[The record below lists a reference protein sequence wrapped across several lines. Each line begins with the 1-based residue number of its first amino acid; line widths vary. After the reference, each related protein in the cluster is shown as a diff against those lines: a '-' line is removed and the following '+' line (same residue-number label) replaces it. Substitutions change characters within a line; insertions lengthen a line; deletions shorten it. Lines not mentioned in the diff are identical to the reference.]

1 MKQNEQEG
9 SLPGEDLVE
18 QGLIDLANDKVT
30 DASLLV
36 LIAAPRLKRLGIHVP
51 ERSFPQPYEHELY
64 ERLHERLG
72 TAAHSYYNSL
82 IRRMVSYA
90 QSLERE
96 CSQQAQREKK

>member
-51 ERSFPQPYEHELY
+51 QRSFPQPYEHELY

-72 TAAHSYYNSL
+72 TAAHCYYNSL
-82 IRRMVSYA
+82 IRRVVSYA
-90 QSLERE
+90 RSRERE
-96 CSQQAQREKK
+96 HSQWRDLRKK